1 MCKSINL
8 GLFLALVVFLTRPS
22 RFWANPKIG
31 DLLTSDDVI
40 NDDIII
46 CYISFYR
53 SHQDLYNGGRFIK
66 IGPWKL
72 MLCQI

>member
-46 CYISFYR
+46 CLYHVVGITKTFTMVE
-53 SHQDLYNGGRFIK
+53 DLL
-66 IGPWKL
+66 KL
-72 MLCQI
+72 VHGN

>member
-22 RFWANPKIG
+22 RFWANPKSG

-46 CYISFYR
+46 CYIYHVVGITKTFTMVE
-53 SHQDLYNGGRFIK
+53 DLL
-66 IGPWKL
+66 KL
-72 MLCQI
+72 VHGN